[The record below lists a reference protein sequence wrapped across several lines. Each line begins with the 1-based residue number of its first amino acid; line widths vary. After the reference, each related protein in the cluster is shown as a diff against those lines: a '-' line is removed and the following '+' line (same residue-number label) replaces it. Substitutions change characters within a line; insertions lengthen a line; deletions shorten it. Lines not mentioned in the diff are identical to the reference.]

1 MSKKKTKKLLP
12 QVKNKKLKKRILSV
26 TKKDLTIQTFR
37 SGGPGGQNQ
46 NKRETGVRIIHRD
59 SGARAESREH
69 RTQKLNREAAF
80 ARLVVSDIFQTW
92 LRVETAKRLQ
102 DDAEVERR
110 ISRDVEKHMAPRNL
124 RVEIRRDNRWID
136 APRD

>member
-1 MSKKKTKKLLP
+1 MYNNRWKKAEPVKRPKRHKLF
-12 QVKNKKLKKRILSV
+12 SV

-37 SGGPGGQNQ
+37 AGGPGGQNQ

-59 SGARAESREH
+59 SGARGESREH
-69 RTQKLNREAAF
+69 RTQKQNREAAF
-80 ARLVVSDIFQTW
+80 SRMVLTDTFQNW
-92 LRVETAKRLQ
+92 LKVETARRLQ
-102 DDAEVERR
+102 DMTEVKKR
-110 ISRDVEKHMAPRNL
+110 ISRDVEKEMTPRNL